1 MMEVKNISYH
11 YHGGGEVLK
20 DVNVTLEQG
29 QFLAILGNNGVGKST
44 LLKCLN
50 KILKADSGEL
60 LLDGESILQMSNH
73 QVSRRIAFVSQTVPN
88 TQMTV
93 HDVVMLGRRPYMKW
107 GFTEKDHQIVH
118 SAMERL
124 NLESLRGRFLNQLSG
139 GERQKVML
147 ARALAQQPKLLLLD
161 EPSSSLDIHN
171 QYQVLEIVRE
181 LCHQDG
187 LTAVVVIH
195 DLNLALR
202 FYDRFLLLRQGQ
214 VYANGDYRV
223 LTPEAL
229 KAVYQIDGRVVEVEN
244 QKWFWWN
251 RESTE
256 RGRTDNH
263 GREQSV
269 VEKMCG
275 VSRARMRRPDHWLQG
290 LAICHRASEAGA
302 GRRRKRGMPV
312 GG

>member
-20 DVNVTLEQG
+20 DVNFTLEQG

-73 QVSRRIAFVSQTVPN
+73 QVSQRIAFVSQTVPN

-118 SAMERL
+118 SAMDRL

-147 ARALAQQPKLLLLD
+147 ARALAQQP
-161 EPSSSLDIHN
+161 
-171 QYQVLEIVRE
+171 
-181 LCHQDG
+181 
-187 LTAVVVIH
+187 
-195 DLNLALR
+195 
-202 FYDRFLLLRQGQ
+202 
-214 VYANGDYRV
+214 
-223 LTPEAL
+223 
-229 KAVYQIDGRVVEVEN
+229 
-244 QKWFWWN
+244 
-251 RESTE
+251 
-256 RGRTDNH
+256 
-263 GREQSV
+263 
-269 VEKMCG
+269 
-275 VSRARMRRPDHWLQG
+275 
-290 LAICHRASEAGA
+290 
-302 GRRRKRGMPV
+302 
-312 GG
+312 

>member
-20 DVNVTLEQG
+20 DVNFTLEQG

-73 QVSRRIAFVSQTVPN
+73 QVSQRIAFVSQTVPN

-118 SAMERL
+118 SAMDRL

-161 EPSSSLDIHN
+161 EPTSSLDIHN

-181 LCHQDG
+181 LCHHDG

-202 FYDRFLLLRQGQ
+202 FCDRFLLLRQGQ
-214 VYANGDYRV
+214 VYVNGDYRV

-244 QKWFWWN
+244 QKMVLV
-251 RESTE
+251 ES
-256 RGRTDNH
+256 
-263 GREQSV
+263 
-269 VEKMCG
+269 
-275 VSRARMRRPDHWLQG
+275 
-290 LAICHRASEAGA
+290 
-302 GRRRKRGMPV
+302 
-312 GG
+312 